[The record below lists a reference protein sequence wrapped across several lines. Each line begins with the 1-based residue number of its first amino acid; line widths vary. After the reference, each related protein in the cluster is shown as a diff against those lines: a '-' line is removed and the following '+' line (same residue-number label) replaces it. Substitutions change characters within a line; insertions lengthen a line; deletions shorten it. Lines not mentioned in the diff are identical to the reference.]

1 MDKWLISVTAGLI
14 QVHGIRKAKKLGF
27 KVLAI
32 DQDPNALGFK
42 FSDIKIV
49 SRLNEFNEIFKKICD
64 YNLNIVGA
72 VSFCSEAGLK
82 LCAKIRK
89 EFNLPGEK
97 ENVYMNFI
105 NKGNQRKILKQNS
118 FYYPEQWKVFQNQK
132 SLKRSIDEF
141 KFPIIIKPTESSG
154 SRGVSKV
161 FSLNDTNLASSIK
174 SAFNFAK
181 NNEVI
186 VETYMSGYECTV
198 ESFTDSGETHIL
210 AVTEKKKVMNS
221 NGLIARE
228 LGTYNRDLKT
238 YNKICQLIKRAIHV
252 LNYNNGPCHSEVI
265 VMEDGNIGIVEIGAR
280 GGGFLVF
287 NKFVPLVSG
296 IDITELTIQQSTGTS
311 FKLDKVKNSAGI
323 LKFILP
329 KKGKIKSIKGFENL
343 NKIDGL
349 EGETFVKEN
358 DAVNSVSSDGDRLG
372 YILATGTTYSEA
384 ENLIETYQSLIKF
397 DYYDH

>member
-49 SRLNEFNEIFKKICD
+49 SRLNEFNEIFKKICN

-186 VETYMSGYECTV
+186 VETYMAGYECTV
-198 ESFTDSGETHIL
+198 ESFTDRGETHIL

>member
-14 QVHGIRKAKKLGF
+14 QRHGIRKAKKLGY

-32 DQDPNALGFK
+32 DQDPRAIGFK

-49 SRLNEFNEIFKKICD
+49 SRLDEFNEIIKKIRNL
-64 YNLNIVGA
+64 NLNIVGA

-82 LCAKIRK
+82 LCARIRK
-89 EFNLPGEK
+89 EFNLPGER

-105 NKGNQRKILKQNS
+105 SKANQRKILTENS
-118 FYYPEQWKVFQNQK
+118 FKHPEKWEVFENQE
-132 SLKRSIDEF
+132 SLEKAMDEF

-161 FSLNDTNLASSIK
+161 FSLNDKNFKYAIEN
-174 SAFNFAK
+174 AFNFAQ

-186 VETYMSGYECTV
+186 VETYMNGYECTV
-198 ESFTDSGETHIL
+198 ESFTVKGETHIL
-210 AVTEKKKVMNS
+210 AVTEKKKVENS
-221 NGLIARE
+221 NGLIASE
-228 LGTYNRDLKT
+228 LGTFNRDIKT
-238 YNKICQLIKRAIHV
+238 YNKICQLIKKAIRV

-265 VMEDGNIGIVEIGAR
+265 VMKDGNIGIVEIGAR

-296 IDITELTIQQSTGTS
+296 IDITKLTIQQSTGGVFTLG
-311 FKLDKVKNSAGI
+311 KIKNIVGI

-329 KKGKIKSIKGFENL
+329 KKGKIKSIKGFDNL
-343 NKIDGL
+343 NKVCGL

-358 DAVNSVSSDGDRLG
+358 EVVSSVSSDGDRLG
-372 YILATGTTYSEA
+372 YIIAIGKTYNEA
-384 ENLIETYQSLIKF
+384 KNLIETNQSLVKF
-397 DYYDH
+397 DYYDY